1 MSPADKW
8 VAAVGFLSSIG
19 AAVFWLW
26 ASVIPVPNNQ
36 DTFIAVLQRISGISA
51 IALCARPWLRFA
63 RHTFSSNRAGVEGEG
78 EIDGRWKT

>member
-19 AAVFWLW
+19 AAIFWLW

-36 DTFIAVLQRISGISA
+36 DTFIAVLLRTSGINA
-51 IALCARPWLRFA
+51 IAAMCAALASICAAYFFFKSGW
-63 RHTFSSNRAGVEGEG
+63 N
-78 EIDGRWKT
+78 

>member
-19 AAVFWLW
+19 AAIFWLW

-36 DTFIAVLQRISGISA
+36 DTFSAVLQRISGINA
-51 IALCARPWLRFA
+51 IATMCAAVASICAAYVFFKSGW
-63 RHTFSSNRAGVEGEG
+63 S
-78 EIDGRWKT
+78 

>member
-19 AAVFWLW
+19 AAIFWLW

-36 DTFIAVLQRISGISA
+36 DTFISVLQRISGINA
-51 IALCARPWLRFA
+51 IAAMCAALASICAAYVFFKSGW
-63 RHTFSSNRAGVEGEG
+63 S
-78 EIDGRWKT
+78 